1 MPGPSWVQP
10 LILILVM
17 SVPLAGAMV
26 GLALFRLVKRRWVLV
41 VAALPLLLVPLGV
54 VAALRWSP
62 SSDWW
67 EQALNPPRSTQAAL
81 QVAPTQRWA
90 QPPRT
95 LALVAT
101 ATPTASPTPTAAQT
115 AAPTAHPYSL
125 ATIAVR
131 NGTGETGLASRTSK
145 RLAAEGFRILA
156 LEDDPLEGNR
166 PYTLILD
173 RGDHPEVRLA
183 LAGLLRVPA
192 EHVVVHSEE
201 PSSSGA
207 DIVLILGSDF
217 DELMSATPVPT
228 ATLVGGPTAT
238 PNPYAGVTVVVRNGT
253 IGRPGLAGRISE
265 RLRARGFAVLPEED
279 ADKAGLRPHTL
290 ILDRGDH
297 ATVRQAL
304 ADYLKVADTYIQVN
318 AREPSAYGADIIII
332 LGDDFE
338 E

>member
-1 MPGPSWVQP
+1 MPSTWWQQP
-10 LILILVM
+10 LIFVLLLG
-17 SVPLAGAMV
+17 VPPLGAAV
-26 GLALFRLVKRRWVLV
+26 ALALLRLTKRRWVLSVAGLALVLV
-41 VAALPLLLVPLGV
+41 VLGV
-54 VAALRWSP
+54 IAAMRWAP

-67 EQALNPPRSTQAAL
+67 EQVLNPPQPVRAVL
-81 QVAPTQRWA
+81 QVAPTQPWV

-95 LALVAT
+95 LRLPTVS
-101 ATPTASPTPTAAQT
+101 PTASPTPTIVQT
-115 AAPTAHPYSL
+115 VAPTAHPYSL

-145 RLAAEGFRILA
+145 RLEAAGFRILA
-156 LEDDPLEGNR
+156 LEDDPQQGNR

-173 RGDHPEVRLA
+173 RGDHPEVRRA
-183 LAGLLRVPA
+183 LAALLHVPA
-192 EHVVVHSEE
+192 EHVVINSEE
-201 PSSSGA
+201 PSTSGA

-217 DELMSATPVPT
+217 DELVSATPLPT

-253 IGRPGLAGRISE
+253 IGRPGLAGRISD
-265 RLRARGFAVLPEED
+265 RLRARGFTVLPEED
-279 ADKAGLRPHTL
+279 DDKAGLRPHTL

-297 ATVRQAL
+297 ALVRQAL
-304 ADYLKVADTYIQVN
+304 ADYLKVSATYIQVH
-318 AREPSAYGADIIII
+318 ASTPSAYGADIIII